1 MNKSKKYKYFRKNR
15 HNKHKTRKIQSG
27 GLNFKIPSLK
37 NPFSKSSPSAGTDS
51 KPLLTPPQ
59 NQGEKK
65 SLFSGF
71 TRNKN
76 PEGAEKK
83 PQNEGEKKSWFTRKK
98 KPEEAENKQQNEGEK
113 KSWNPFT
120 RKKKPVDSEIE
131 LQPMGS
137 SLQTQP
143 MGSSLQTQ
151 QMAMSQEHNTNPNKE
166 NTEPQKGHDPK
177 HDNQKKESKGTHDN
191 SGAGAGAGAGSEP
204 LESTEQTP
212 SDPTRNKK
220 KEEKILAA
228 RTAALAQAEEL
239 EKTANTHTDPQI
251 QNELRA
257 KAARLRSIAQEH
269 PDPDVVLIPKGAKN
283 GLLGWFSSFFKKSQ
297 QNLPIEQALVAYTDQ
312 MPDIIEESNKNAKV
326 INDVNKTL
334 RYRLIELIN
343 KISRK
348 HNTSNAMSQSGG
360 SGEEEEDDFI
370 LNYITPEEKDEMDY
384 LLERIRN
391 NIKISNEV
399 INDPARLANTQRT
412 GNLAASDS
420 MFAQPPPPP
429 SKQPKQSK
437 QSKQQPPSNPP
448 PGQQPPGQQP
458 PGQQPPGQ
466 LPPGA
471 QQAAQQAAQQHAEQS
486 KPPAGQQPPK
496 PPGGPP
502 NKPLPPPP
510 PPSKQPKQSKQSKQ
524 QPPSNPPPGQ
534 QPPGQQPP
542 GQQPPGQ
549 LPPGAQQ
556 AAQQA
561 AQQHAEQSKPPAGQQ
576 PPKPP
581 GGPPNKPLPP
591 PPPPK
596 PPGGP
601 PNKPLPPPPP
611 PKPPS
616 MSKAPSMPKAPSVP
630 ITSSLL
636 SSVKLNPLKV
646 LKGGGDGN
654 NKTRKNRQYIH
665 EIKDNRTQLFNKEME
680 IINSIRNFKH
690 GHGPNEHGKNKPENI
705 QKKFIKV
712 IKRS

>member
-1 MNKSKKYKYFRKNR
+1 MNKTKKDKYLRKNR
-15 HNKHKTRKIQSG
+15 DNEYRKHKTRKIQYG
-27 GLNFKIPSLK
+27 GIK
-37 NPFSKSSPSAGTDS
+37 NPFKKLETSGSTSNKEEEIQATRKSA
-51 KPLLTPPQ
+51 LAV
-59 NQGEKK
+59 
-65 SLFSGF
+65 
-71 TRNKN
+71 
-76 PEGAEKK
+76 AEKL
-83 PQNEGEKKSWFTRKK
+83 ET
-98 KPEEAENKQQNEGEK
+98 EAEN
-113 KSWNPFT
+113 NPD
-120 RKKKPVDSEIE
+120 PVI
-131 LQPMGS
+131 
-137 SLQTQP
+137 
-143 MGSSLQTQ
+143 
-151 QMAMSQEHNTNPNKE
+151 K
-166 NTEPQKGHDPK
+166 
-177 HDNQKKESKGTHDN
+177 
-191 SGAGAGAGAGSEP
+191 
-204 LESTEQTP
+204 
-212 SDPTRNKK
+212 
-220 KEEKILAA
+220 
-228 RTAALAQAEEL
+228 
-239 EKTANTHTDPQI
+239 
-251 QNELRA
+251 NELLA
-257 KAARLRSIAQEH
+257 KAARLKSIAEEE
-269 PDPDVVLIPKGAKN
+269 PDPGVVLIPKGAKN

-510 PPSKQPKQSKQSKQ
+510 PP
-524 QPPSNPPPGQ
+524 
-534 QPPGQQPP
+534 
-542 GQQPPGQ
+542 
-549 LPPGAQQ
+549 
-556 AAQQA
+556 
-561 AQQHAEQSKPPAGQQ
+561 
-576 PPKPP
+576 
-581 GGPPNKPLPP
+581 
-591 PPPPK
+591 K

-616 MSKAPSMPKAPSVP
+616 MSQAPSMPKAPSVP